1 MTSAN
6 HRVMIRKDM
15 VSKVSNII
23 KISVSQRITFYI
35 LALYII
41 KYQLFIIHRVTELF
55 HKQNY
60 PQFVQALDEVHSSE
74 FLKDT
79 AFYYDCN
86 AFPLSLKNQDTV
98 QNIFCYGKSL
108 CQKNEE

>member
-15 VSKVSNII
+15 VSRVSSII

-41 KYQLFIIHRVTELF
+41 KYQLYVFHRVTELF

-60 PQFVQALDEVHSSE
+60 PQFVQALDEVHTSE

-86 AFPLSLKNQDTV
+86 AFPLSLKKQDTA

-108 CQKNEE
+108 CQKKEG